1 MLFLLALLSGV
12 SAYCHGY
19 TVSPIQLMQLDMEC
33 LSCSLDNAPP
43 SYKYDCVSGRL
54 NHCSPIMFMVLFWLR
69 RILNPSRH
77 MTRVPLRS
85 SVALTVAV
93 DVMDPVLTSV
103 TVNWNGGSK
112 NTLFLLRRRRAR
124 EMLRDG
130 ISHPCPREGTVHV
143 KVTVSPGHGLST
155 LVCNWALEAEKNTLS
170 NVVSVTEVVSHQY
183 SKLT

>member
-1 MLFLLALLSGV
+1 
-12 SAYCHGY
+12 
-19 TVSPIQLMQLDMEC
+19 
-33 LSCSLDNAPP
+33 
-43 SYKYDCVSGRL
+43 
-54 NHCSPIMFMVLFWLR
+54 
-69 RILNPSRH
+69 

-103 TVNWNGGSK
+103 TLNQNGGSG
-112 NTLFLLRRRRAR
+112 NTLFLLRRTRSR

-155 LVCNWALEAEKNTLS
+155 LDCN
-170 NVVSVTEVVSHQY
+170 
-183 SKLT
+183 